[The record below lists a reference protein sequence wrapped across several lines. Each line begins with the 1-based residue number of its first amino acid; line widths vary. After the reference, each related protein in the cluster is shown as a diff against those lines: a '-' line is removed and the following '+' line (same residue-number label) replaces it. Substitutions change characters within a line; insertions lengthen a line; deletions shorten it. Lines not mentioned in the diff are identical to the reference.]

1 MKEVTLKTIEQ
12 SDNVCLYS
20 ICFDGSKQS
29 EFENFLATFKDNG
42 KYNRDFSIILLAL
55 EKIIAKGALERLFR
69 IEGKMSDNVA
79 ALAIDSRQLRLYCL
93 RISDQ
98 ILILG
103 NGGVKTTRTYEEDPK
118 LLGYVIDLQA
128 FDKALAEAQKNGKVR
143 IEKNLITDIESA
155 TFTI

>member
-20 ICFDGSKQS
+20 ICFDGSEQS
-29 EFENFLATFKDNG
+29 EFENFLATFKNNG
-42 KYNRDFSIILLAL
+42 TYNRDFNIILLAL

-79 ALAIDSRQLRLYCL
+79 ALAIDSKQLRLYCL

-103 NGGVKTTRTYEEDPK
+103 NGGVKSTRTYEEDPK
-118 LLGYVIDLQA
+118 LMGYVIDLQA
-128 FDKALAEAQKNGKVR
+128 FDKALAEAQKNGTVR
-143 IEKNLITDIESA
+143 IEKNMITNIDSA

>member
-1 MKEVTLKTIEQ
+1 MKEVKLKTIEQ

-20 ICFDGSKQS
+20 ICFDRSQES
-29 EFENFLATFKDNG
+29 EFEKFLTTFKDNG

-69 IEGKMSDNVA
+69 IEGKMNDKVA

-103 NGGVKTTRTYEEDPK
+103 NGGVKTTRTYEEDSK
-118 LLGYVIDLQA
+118 LLGYVVDLQL
-128 FDKALAEAQKNGKVR
+128 FDRALAEAQKNGTVR
-143 IEKNLITDIESA
+143 IEKNMITDIESA

>member
-20 ICFDGSKQS
+20 ICFDGSEQS
-29 EFENFLATFKDNG
+29 EFENFLATFKNNG
-42 KYNRDFSIILLAL
+42 TYNRDFNIILLAL

-79 ALAIDSRQLRLYCL
+79 ALAIDSKQLRIYCL

-103 NGGVKTTRTYEEDPK
+103 NGGVKSTRTYEENPK
-118 LLGYVIDLQA
+118 LMGYVIDLQA
-128 FDKALAEAQKNGKVR
+128 FDKALAEAQKNGTVR
-143 IEKNLITDIESA
+143 IEKNMITNIDSA

>member
-1 MKEVTLKTIEQ
+1 M
-12 SDNVCLYS
+12 
-20 ICFDGSKQS
+20 
-29 EFENFLATFKDNG
+29 
-42 KYNRDFSIILLAL
+42 R
-55 EKIIAKGALERLFR
+55 
-69 IEGKMSDNVA
+69 DNVA

-103 NGGVKTTRTYEEDPK
+103 NGGVKTTRTYEQDPK

-128 FDKALAEAQKNGKVR
+128 FDKALTDAQKKGTVH
-143 IEKNLITDIESA
+143 IEKNLITNIESA

>member
-12 SDNVCLYS
+12 
-20 ICFDGSKQS
+20 
-29 EFENFLATFKDNG
+29 
-42 KYNRDFSIILLAL
+42 
-55 EKIIAKGALERLFR
+55 
-69 IEGKMSDNVA
+69 SDNVA

-128 FDKALAEAQKNGKVR
+128 FDKALTEAQKKGKVH